1 MAGLEAITRFEISGA
16 ALDYAWNFMAEMG
29 RQGYEGL
36 VFLAGKIDGT
46 AAFLT
51 EAYVPEQ
58 KAYKTAHGLL
68 VRVESEALNRFN
80 EKLYEHSLRFIAQIH
95 SHGERAYHSET
106 DDEHSMI
113 TVLGGLSIVV
123 PHFASSAFNISTC
136 AFYRRTREG
145 WRELSDSEKDTS
157 IRVVT

>member
-1 MAGLEAITRFEISGA
+1 MAGLEAITRFEISGV

-36 VFLAGKIDGT
+36 VFFAGKLDGNL
-46 AAFLT
+46 AFLT

-68 VRVESEALNRFN
+68 VHVESEALHRFN
-80 EKLYEHSLRFIAQIH
+80 AQLYEHSLRFIAQIH
-95 SHGERAYHSET
+95 SHGESAYHSKT

-123 PHFASSAFNISTC
+123 PHFASSPFSLSTC
-136 AFYRRTREG
+136 AFYRRTRDG
-145 WRELSDSEKDTS
+145 WQELSDFEKETS
-157 IRVVT
+157 IRVVR